1 VKGTKLTFRARG
13 LYLGP
18 SELTAPDGGM
28 TQADN
33 VVISREGIV
42 ETRRGEDVV
51 STKALTRLFPW
62 KDSLIGHGG
71 STLSRSEDD
80 GATWTDYAGSIAPQS
95 GEPLR
100 ACEAVGN
107 LLVTDSGGVK
117 RLDSLTGTPEAAGV
131 PAGLDLSLELVST
144 GTPSAMPTATMLGYR
159 MALGKKD
166 ANGRLLLGEPSGRA
180 VISNSSG
187 SLRDVGVTGS
197 LPWGLDSSYFLQIY
211 RSAPSITATTDP
223 GDQLGLVYE
232 STVPTEKAITQLS
245 RTTNVV
251 TATTSTAHGYSVGQI
266 VRVGPGGSN
275 GGNFAAAGT
284 VAATTPDGAAWTPR
298 TLPAGTYYGGAW
310 NGTTFVIVGVSVA
323 ATSPD
328 GATWTSRTIPAGTY
342 RAVTWIGSRFVAVGD
357 SGAAATSPDGTTWTA
372 RTLPAGA
379 YKAVAWNGST
389 LMAVGGDGTNGI
401 SAVSSDGI
409 IWAAASPLPPVYG
422 ATTFTATALAWTGS
436 LWRAFGQSTGPGFS
450 WDYASSDNGGTWT
463 NQYGFSPINA
473 VAVAGTV
480 VVLVTSNNKAYRST
494 NSGASWEAPASLPG
508 AGLAVAW
515 DGSQFIIVGTDL
527 ALTSTDG
534 ASWTTQS
541 IAVGTYSAAI
551 SGGAVFSAGEFTLT
565 GVPLSTT
572 FTYAETGTD
581 GTLVQAQT
589 VQPITFYYKDVT
601 PDGFLGAS
609 LYTNPNQDGILNAN
623 ARPPLCKELAQFRN
637 SVFYANVTIPAFGT
651 IDYLGGAAND
661 DTVTVNGVVFT
672 AKASES
678 VANKQFQLHT
688 TGTVSENIR
697 DTAASLVRCV
707 NRTLSSGATAVIVS
721 DTNDIPGRILVTSSS
736 ASSTLTVAVSRAAS
750 WSPSAGLSLSPTVA
764 ENGLVWSKTDQPDH
778 VQKSLWLVPVR
789 VGATDKPIL
798 RVVPTRASLFI
809 FKADGLWRLTGDAGV
824 WDIQPFD
831 PTVRL
836 AAPESCGVVNN
847 SIFCL
852 TDSGVVRVADTGV
865 ALISRQPDRCD
876 IEPVTQAAL
885 TPTMRPVTKS
895 YAVGVGYE
903 SDHKYLLWLPE
914 ASTDTQATNGYVY
927 DLFTSAWTRRT
938 DNASHALV
946 DPYADRLYTVDG
958 TSCWQERKSQTYTD
972 LAGRS
977 YAVTISSGGGTASIV
992 LASAANVAAGDAISQ
1007 GAAWAVVTAKNS
1019 NTLTLDRAAAFTNA
1033 AATSYSAIA
1042 TAVTW
1047 APSLGASPAYLTEF
1061 QEVAL
1066 HFDAVYFVAASVGF
1080 ATNFYPTAETV
1091 TVAGSDHGFAQTTL
1105 RPFALRIWP
1114 TRNTGMGSYLYVTWT
1129 HAQAWCPNS
1138 VSALTVQFAS
1148 SSAEVSG

>member
-62 KDSLIGHGG
+62 RDSLIGHGG

-117 RLDSLTGTPEAAGV
+117 RLDALDGTPEAAGV

-197 LPWGLDSSYFLQIY
+197 LPWGLDSSYFYQIY

-232 STVPTEKAITQLS
+232 ATVPTDKAITQLS

-251 TATTSTAHGYSVGQI
+251 TATTSTAHGFTVGQI
-266 VRVGPGGSN
+266 VRVSPGGITGSLLL
-275 GGNFAAAGT
+275 AAVGSSAAMTSSDGT
-284 VAATTPDGAAWTPR
+284 TWTARTIPAASYVAA
-298 TLPAGTYYGGAW
+298 AW
-310 NGTTFVIVGVSVA
+310 NGTVFAAVGTNAAATSPDGITWTARTLAGTVFGVVWNGTVFVAVGTDTALTSPDGITWTARTIPAGGYRAVAWSGSRFAAVGNSVA

-328 GATWTSRTIPAGTY
+328 GVTWTSQTIPAGVY
-342 RAVTWIGSRFVAVGD
+342 RGIAFSGSTFVAVGESIAASSPD
-357 SGAAATSPDGTTWTA
+357 GVTWTAATIPAGVYYGAAWNGTTFAAVGADVAATSTTGATWTARTISSGTYRAALWTGTVFSAVGVAVAATSPDGVTWTT
-372 RTLPAGA
+372 RTNPG
-379 YKAVAWNGST
+379 GSYFG
-389 LMAVGGDGTNGI
+389 LALSGI
-401 SAVSSDGI
+401 R
-409 IWAAASPLPPVYG
+409 
-422 ATTFTATALAWTGS
+422 F
-436 LWRAFGQSTGPGFS
+436 
-450 WDYASSDNGGTWT
+450 
-463 NQYGFSPINA
+463 
-473 VAVAGTV
+473 
-480 VVLVTSNNKAYRST
+480 
-494 NSGASWEAPASLPG
+494 G
-508 AGLAVAW
+508 AGEYT
-515 DGSQFIIVGTDL
+515 I
-527 ALTSTDG
+527 
-534 ASWTTQS
+534 AS
-541 IAVGTYSAAI
+541 
-551 SGGAVFSAGEFTLT
+551 
-565 GVPLSTT
+565 VPLTTT

-589 VQPITFYYKDVT
+589 ATPITFYYKDVT

-623 ARPPLCKELAQFRN
+623 ARPPLCKEIAQFRN

-736 ASSTLTVAVSRAAS
+736 SASTLTVAVSRAAS

-876 IEPVTQAAL
+876 IEPVIQAAL
-885 TPTMRPVTKS
+885 TPTMRPVTKA

-903 SDHKYLLWLPE
+903 SDHKYLLWIPE
-914 ASTDTQATNGYVY
+914 ASTDTQGTNAYVY

-958 TSCWQERKSQTYTD
+958 TYCWQERKSQTYTD

-977 YAVTISSGGGTASIV
+977 YAVTISSGAGTTSIV
-992 LASAANVAAGDAISQ
+992 LASAANVAVGDAISQ
-1007 GAAWAVVTAKNS
+1007 GAAYAVVTAKNS
-1019 NTLTLDRAAAFTNA
+1019 NTLTLDRAAAFSDA
-1033 AATSYSAIA
+1033 AATSYSAIS

-1061 QEVAL
+1061 QEIAL
-1066 HFDAVYFVAASVGF
+1066 HFDAVYFVTASAGF

-1091 TVAGSDHGFAQTTL
+1091 TVNGSDHGFAQTTL
-1105 RPFALRIWP
+1105 RPFALRVWP
-1114 TRNTGMGSYLYVTWT
+1114 PRNQGMGSYLYVTWT

-1138 VSALTVQFAS
+1138 VAALTVQFAS